1 MEQFHQVQDQ
11 LREPYRQLQA
21 AIPEVSAAY
30 GALHDAAMAEGAL
43 SAKVKELIALAI
55 SITRE
60 CDGCVVAH
68 ARGALRQ
75 GVTRQELV
83 EMIGVAI
90 SMNGGPGT
98 VWGPRALAAY
108 QEFGGETA

>member
-1 MEQFHQVQDQ
+1 MEHFHQVQDE
-11 LREPYRQLQA
+11 LRGPYRQLQE
-21 AIPEVSAAY
+21 AIPDVMAAY
-30 GALHDAAMAEGAL
+30 TGLHDAAMGDGAL

-55 SITRE
+55 AMTRE

-68 ARGALRQ
+68 ARGALRH
-75 GVTRQELV
+75 GATRQELV
-83 EMIGVAI
+83 EMIGVTI

>member
-43 SAKVKELIALAI
+43 SAKVKELIASGHLHHAANATGV
-55 SITRE
+55 SSRTP
-60 CDGCVVAH
+60 VAPC
-68 ARGALRQ
+68 ARAPPARKWS
-75 GVTRQELV
+75 R
-83 EMIGVAI
+83 
-90 SMNGGPGT
+90 
-98 VWGPRALAAY
+98 
-108 QEFGGETA
+108 